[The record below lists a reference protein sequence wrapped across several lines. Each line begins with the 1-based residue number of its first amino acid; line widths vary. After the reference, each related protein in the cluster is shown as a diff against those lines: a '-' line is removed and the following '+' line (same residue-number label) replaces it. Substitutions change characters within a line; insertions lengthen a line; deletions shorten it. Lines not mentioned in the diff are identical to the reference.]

1 MAGAPQPA
9 AHEVVLLRAGH
20 EVVPPR
26 AAEYAVVARLQEAE
40 RAAAERVVG
49 AQAAA
54 VAWVA
59 A

>member
-1 MAGAPQPA
+1 
-9 AHEVVLLRAGH
+9 VVL
-20 EVVPPR
+20 PR

-40 RAAAERVVG
+40 HAAAQRAVG

-54 VAWVA
+54 VVVAWVA